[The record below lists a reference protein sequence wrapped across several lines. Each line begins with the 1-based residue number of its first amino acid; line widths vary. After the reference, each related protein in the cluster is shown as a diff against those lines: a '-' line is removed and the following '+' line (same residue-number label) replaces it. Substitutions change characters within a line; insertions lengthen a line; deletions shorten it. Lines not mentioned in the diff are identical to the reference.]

1 MEKDLERDLGLL
13 SVVAI
18 SIGAMVG
25 SGIFILPALAVK
37 EAGAGMVVA
46 FALAGV
52 LVVPAAVSK
61 AEMATA
67 MPEAGGT
74 YVFIERSMGPMLG
87 SVAGVGTWF
96 ALSFKG
102 ALALVGGVPYLLL
115 VLDLPPALGV
125 APTKWFALALAVLL
139 IGVNLFGAKQTGRL
153 QVAIVAVMLAAMAW
167 FVVGGVPASD
177 SGRLQGLFESGA
189 SGIFAATGLVFVSF
203 AGVTKIASVAEEVE
217 NPDRNLPLGI
227 FGSLAF
233 TTLLYVLVVAVVV
246 GVLPLGDIAAK
257 TTAEAGTPIAEAAE
271 VALGPLGVGAVV
283 LAAVLAL
290 VSTANAG
297 VLSAS
302 RYPFAMSRD
311 SLAPPALSEVSDR
324 FGTPAAAISLTGL
337 VMLTLIAVVPILEI
351 AKLASAFQILVFA
364 IINVALIA
372 FRESDTPDYDPSFR
386 SPLYPYLQVFGVVT
400 GVALLTQMGP
410 IAIVGAVAIVGGSV
424 LWYLLYVRQRVS
436 RQSAVR
442 TSARESA
449 GQRAVDRTRERL
461 ADDTTTVLVALPE
474 GAGERSE
481 RALLTVAD
489 GVVDDDGTVVAVQFD
504 AVPDQQPL
512 AYASGETTTADL
524 EFERRTDVIAADL
537 DTPVEYGEVVSHDRK
552 RAVVNAARDLD
563 ADLLVIDDRET
574 FGDRGLLT
582 DGADWI
588 EDHAACDTVSVRLDP
603 DARPETVTLVA
614 TQGPYDPLKVRVGT
628 ALASTTGADLRLVY
642 PVEADAAEEQ
652 MSTLRAYHDDLASV
666 SAVPTTSTFVEVSDL
681 ENAVATGETGVVLVT
696 NEGGLLARTDEVRR
710 RARTAAERAD
720 EGLIEVYPGEEKRRP
735 GLLGRLVERVTL

>member
-37 EAGAGMVVA
+37 DAGAGIVVA
-46 FALAGV
+46 YALAGV
-52 LVVPAAVSK
+52 LVLPAALSK

-74 YVFIERSMGPMLG
+74 YVYIERSMGPLLG

-115 VLDLPPALGV
+115 VLDLPPVLGV
-125 APTKWFALALAVLL
+125 APTTWFALALATLL

-153 QVAIVAVMLAAMAW
+153 QVGIVVVMLAALAW
-167 FVVGGVPASD
+167 FVLGGAAASD
-177 SGRLQGLFESGA
+177 PARFDGLFESGA

-217 NPDRNLPLGI
+217 DPDRVIPLGML
-227 FGSLAF
+227 GSLVF

-246 GVLPLGDIAAK
+246 GVLPLGDIAA
-257 TTAEAGTPIAEAAE
+257 TSTAEAGTPIADAAE
-271 VALGPLGVGAVV
+271 VALGPLSVGAVV

-324 FGTPAAAISLTGL
+324 FGTPAAAISLTGA
-337 VMLTLIAVVPILEI
+337 VMLVLIAAVPILEI
-351 AKLASAFQILVFA
+351 AKLASAFKILVFA
-364 IINVALIA
+364 IVNVALIA
-372 FRESDTPDYDPSFR
+372 FRESDTPAYDPSFR
-386 SPLYPYLQVFGVVT
+386 APLYPWLQVFGLVSSL
-400 GVALLTQMGP
+400 ALLTQMGT
-410 IAIVGAVAIVGGSV
+410 IAMVGAVAIVGGSV
-424 LWYLLYVRQRVS
+424 LWYLLYVRPRVS

-442 TSARESA
+442 TSVRESA
-449 GQRAVDRTRERL
+449 GRRAVDRTRERL
-461 ADDTTTVLVALPE
+461 ADDTTTVLIALPE
-474 GAGERSE
+474 GADERSE

-512 AYASGETTTADL
+512 AYASNETTTADL
-524 EFERRTDVIAADL
+524 EFERRTDVIAGDL
-537 DTPVEYGEVVSHDRK
+537 DSPVEYGEVVSHDRE

-563 ADLLVIDDRET
+563 ADLLVLDDRES

-582 DGADWI
+582 DGTDWI
-588 EDHAACDTVSVRLDP
+588 EDHAACDTVSVQLDP
-603 DARPETVTLVA
+603 DASPETVTLVA

-628 ALASTTGADLRLVY
+628 ALAAATGADLRLVY
-642 PVEADAAEEQ
+642 PVAADAAEEQ
-652 MSTLRAYHDDLASV
+652 VAALREYHDDLATV
-666 SAVPTTSTFVEVSDL
+666 SDVPTTSTFVEASDL
-681 ENAVATGETGVVLVT
+681 ENAVATGETGVVLMT
-696 NEGGLLARTDEVRR
+696 NEGGLLARTDEVRQ
-710 RARTAAERAD
+710 RARAAAERAD
-720 EGLIEVYPGEEKRRP
+720 EGLIEVYPGDGERRP
-735 GLLGRLVERVTL
+735 GLLDRLLERVTL